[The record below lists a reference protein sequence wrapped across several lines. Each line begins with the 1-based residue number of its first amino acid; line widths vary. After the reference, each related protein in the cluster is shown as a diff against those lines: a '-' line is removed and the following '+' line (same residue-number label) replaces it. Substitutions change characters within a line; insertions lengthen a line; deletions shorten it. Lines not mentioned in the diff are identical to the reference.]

1 MRKAH
6 EQPSIGVLLFA
17 NKEDKVVEYAPHLSG
32 RPLFKK
38 KLRLRGHTLTRM
50 YCVRRLQVRKL
61 RLFTLHGVPVWISVL
76 YFVLPMQ
83 GQEAKLKAT
92 SVALAKPVMLMNR
105 IGPSASELFL
115 ANADGTGEHPLLATS
130 GFDYHASYSADQ
142 RWIVFTSE
150 RNGSGQADIYRVHP
164 DGTALERL
172 TDDPAFD
179 DQAAPSPDAR
189 EIAFVSSRVTHTTNV
204 WILNLKTR
212 KLRNLTGGAGTQGD
226 PTKPHGFFHPS
237 WSPDGKWIAF
247 SSDRNTQWRGH
258 NDGAGW
264 EHTQELGIY
273 LIQPDGS
280 GLKRISHPGICA
292 GSPKWS
298 ADGQEVV
305 FYEIPVEDTWG
316 ARRPNLAS
324 KVTSQIV
331 SVNVATGK
339 RTERTSGPGL
349 KLAPQF
355 LPSGSVGYLAKA
367 GPTAGLAY
375 TTGTPVLNAAVRS
388 PAWSPD
394 GKTVIYEKVDFSA
407 RPQNQLLFSWDSQY
421 EYRYTDVFPNLSKD
435 GRLVVTDKNADSGIS
450 TMNPDGSDKQ
460 KLYRAVGGSAF
471 MPTWSP
477 DGQWIAFGFGGY
489 LQARKTNGAK
499 IMVMRRD
506 GTALHDVTEEM
517 PNSGFPSWSPD
528 SKQIVYRVWGS
539 KDEGLRIQNVEDHTV
554 KVLTKDYDNLPF
566 WSPDGSLISFT
577 RKHDGNN
584 FDIYTIRPD
593 GSDLRQLTT
602 SPANDAHAMWTGDSK
617 HLVWSSGMYG
627 FRNEAALYDNTFQ
640 PYGSIF
646 IMDAD
651 GSNKRQLTD
660 SPWEDAMAVFINP

>member
-1 MRKAH
+1 MKKPLLV
-6 EQPSIGVLLFA
+6 ELFGVSTGILSLL
-17 NKEDKVVEYAPHLSG
+17 
-32 RPLFKK
+32 
-38 KLRLRGHTLTRM
+38 LT
-50 YCVRRLQVRKL
+50 
-61 RLFTLHGVPVWISVL
+61 
-76 YFVLPMQ
+76 LPMR
-83 GQEAKLKAT
+83 GQQSKPT
-92 SVALAKPVMLMNR
+92 STSPSTGKPVMLMNR
-105 IGPSASELFL
+105 IGPSASELFI
-115 ANADGTGEHPLLATS
+115 ANADGTGEQPLLSTS
-130 GFDYHASYSADQ
+130 GFDYHASYSADG

-150 RNGSGQADIYRVHP
+150 RNGSGQADIYRAHP

-179 DQAAPSPDAR
+179 DQAALSPDATQVV
-189 EIAFVSSRVTHTTNV
+189 FVSSRVTHTTNIWV
-204 WILNLKTR
+204 LDLKTR
-212 KLRNLTGGAGTQGD
+212 KLRNLTGGPDTQGD
-226 PTKPHGFFHPS
+226 PTKPNGFFHPS
-237 WSPDGKWIAF
+237 WSPDGKLIAF

-273 LIQPDGS
+273 VIRPDGS
-280 GLKRISHPGICA
+280 GLKLISQPGICA

-298 ADGQEVV
+298 LDSSEVV

-324 KVTSQIV
+324 KVTSQII
-331 SVNVATGK
+331 SVNVVTGR

-355 LPSGSVGYLAKA
+355 LPSGTIGYFAKA
-367 GPTAGLAY
+367 GPKAGLAY
-375 TTGTPVLNAAVRS
+375 TMGTSMLNAGVRS

-394 GKTVIYEKVDFSA
+394 GKHVIYEKPDFSA
-407 RPQNQLLFSWDSQY
+407 RPQNQLLFSWDPHY
-421 EYRYTDVFPNLSKD
+421 EYRYSDVFPNVSKD
-435 GRLVVTDKNADSGIS
+435 GKLVVTDKNDDSGIS
-450 TMNPDGSDKQ
+450 IMNPDGSDKQ
-460 KLYRAVGGSAF
+460 KLYRAVGGAAF

-506 GTALHDVTEEM
+506 GTKLHDVTEEM

-528 SKQIVYRVWGS
+528 SKEIVYRVWGT
-539 KDEGLRIQNVEDHTV
+539 KDEGLRIQNLEDHTV

-593 GSDLRQLTT
+593 GTDLRQLTS

-617 HLVWSSGMYG
+617 HLVWSSGMFG
-627 FRNEAALYDNTFQ
+627 FRDEAALYDNTFQ

-660 SPWEDAMAVFINP
+660 SPWEDAMAVFVRQ

>member
-1 MRKAH
+1 MKKPRLALC
-6 EQPSIGVLLFA
+6 QVLTGILALVLTAPILAQQARPTSDSPSTG
-17 NKEDKVVEYAPHLSG
+17 
-32 RPLFKK
+32 
-38 KLRLRGHTLTRM
+38 
-50 YCVRRLQVRKL
+50 
-61 RLFTLHGVPVWISVL
+61 
-76 YFVLPMQ
+76 
-83 GQEAKLKAT
+83 
-92 SVALAKPVMLMNR
+92 KPVMLMNR
-105 IGPSASELFL
+105 IGPSASELFI
-115 ANADGTGEHPLLATS
+115 ANADGSSERPVLPKS
-130 GFDYHASYSADQ
+130 GFDYHASYSADG

-179 DQAAPSPDAR
+179 DQAALSPDGMKVV
-189 EIAFVSSRVTHTTNV
+189 FVSSRATHTTNIWV
-204 WILNLKTR
+204 LDLKTR
-212 KLRNLTGGAGTQGD
+212 KLRNLTGGPATQGD
-226 PTKPHGFFHPS
+226 PTKPNGFFHPS

-273 LIQPDGS
+273 IVRPDGS
-280 GLKRISHPGICA
+280 GLKRLSLPGISA

-298 ADGQEVV
+298 LDSKEVV
-305 FYEIPVEDTWG
+305 FYELPVEDTWG

-331 SVNVATGK
+331 SVNIATGQ

-349 KLAPQF
+349 KVAPQF
-355 LPSGSVGYLAKA
+355 LPSGAIGYLEKA
-367 GPTAGLAY
+367 GPHSGLAY
-375 TTGTPVLNAAVRS
+375 TAGTPVLNPAVRS

-394 GKTVIYEKVDFSA
+394 GKQVVYEKTDFSP
-407 RPQNQLLFSWDSQY
+407 RPQNQLLFSWDPQY
-421 EYRYTDVFPNLSKD
+421 EYRYTDVFPNVSKD
-435 GRLVVTDKNADSGIS
+435 GKLVVTDKNDDSGIS
-450 TMNPDGSDKQ
+450 IMNPDGSEKQ
-460 KLYRAVGGSAF
+460 KLYRAVDGAAF

-489 LQARKTNGAK
+489 LQGRKTNGAK

-506 GTALHDVTEEM
+506 GAELHDVTEEM

-528 SKQIVYRVWGS
+528 GKQLVYRVWGT
-539 KDEGLRIQNVEDHTV
+539 KDEGLRIQNLEDHSV

-566 WSPDGSLISFT
+566 WSPDGGLISFT
-577 RKHDGNN
+577 RKHEGNN

-593 GSDLRQLTT
+593 GTDLRQLTT
-602 SPANDAHAMWTGDSK
+602 SPANDAHAMWTADSK
-617 HLVWSSGMYG
+617 RLVWSSGMYG

-640 PYGSIF
+640 PYGALF
-646 IMDAD
+646 IMDAN
-651 GSNKRQLTD
+651 GTNKRQLTD
-660 SPWEDAMAVFINP
+660 SPWEDALAAFVTQ

>member
-1 MRKAH
+1 LCLEA
-6 EQPSIGVLLFA
+6 L
-17 NKEDKVVEYAPHLSG
+17 VE
-32 RPLFKK
+32 
-38 KLRLRGHTLTRM
+38 
-50 YCVRRLQVRKL
+50 KL
-61 RLFTLHGVPVWISVL
+61 RLFALFVMPVCL
-76 YFVLPMQ
+76 ALPVS
-83 GQEAKLKAT
+83 GQQAGLKSPST
-92 SVALAKPVMLMNR
+92 KTEKPVMLMNR
-105 IGPSASELFL
+105 IGPSKSELFI
-115 ANADGTGEHPLLATS
+115 ANADGTGEHPLLPMS
-130 GFDYHASYSADQ
+130 GFDYHASYSASGQ
-142 RWIVFTSE
+142 WIVFTSE
-150 RNGSGQADIYRVHP
+150 RNGSGEADIYRVHP

-179 DQAAPSPDAR
+179 DQAALSPDGKQV
-189 EIAFVSSRVTHTTNV
+189 AFVSSRVTHTTNI
-204 WILNLKTR
+204 WILDLKTR
-212 KLRNLTGGAGTQGD
+212 KIRNLTGATAIQGD
-226 PTKPHGFFHPS
+226 PTKPDGFYHPS
-237 WSPDGKWIAF
+237 WSPDGQRITF

-258 NDGAGW
+258 NNEAGW
-264 EHTQELGIY
+264 EHTQELGVYVIR
-273 LIQPDGS
+273 PDGS
-280 GLKRISHPGICA
+280 ELKRISQPGICA

-298 ADGQEVV
+298 LNGQEVL
-305 FYEIPVEDTWG
+305 FYELPVEDTWG

-331 SVNVATGK
+331 SVNVATGQ

-355 LPSGSVGYLAKA
+355 LPSGSIGYLAKA
-367 GPTAGLAY
+367 GPNAGLAY
-375 TTGTPVLNAAVRS
+375 STGTPGLNAAVRS

-394 GKTVIYEKVDFSA
+394 GKQVVYEKTDFSP
-407 RPQNQLLFSWDSQY
+407 RPQNQLLFSWDSRY
-421 EYRYTDVFPNLSKD
+421 EYRYTDVFPNLSKY
-435 GRLVVTDKNADSGIS
+435 GKLVVTDKNADSGIS

-506 GTALHDVTEEM
+506 GTELHDVTEEM

-528 SKQIVYRVWGS
+528 STQIVYRVWGS
-539 KDEGLRIQNVEDHTV
+539 KDEGLRIQNLEDHTV

-566 WSPDGSLISFT
+566 WSPDGKLISFT
-577 RKHDGNN
+577 RKHEGNN

-602 SPANDAHAMWTGDSK
+602 SPANDAHAMWTADSK

-627 FRNEAALYDNTFQ
+627 FRDEAALYDNTFQ

-651 GSNKRQLTD
+651 GSNKQQLTD
-660 SPWEDAMAVFINP
+660 SPWEDAMAVFVQQ